1 MLNSVFEDFKYA
13 MRSGNMITKIM
24 IVNVAIFIMLNLV
37 KVFDFNS
44 GVDPQSIFHTIEN
57 LLSVPSS
64 IGTLIRQPWSILTHM
79 FLHVG
84 FWHIFWNMLLL
95 YWFGRIVGDFIGD
108 NRILPIYI
116 MGGLMGAV
124 FYIVTDQFLP
134 NGTAGNAYA
143 LGASAAV
150 MAMVWTAAT
159 LSPDYIMRLILIGPV
174 KLKYIALVLFILDIF
189 QSAGSSN
196 SGGAFAHIGGAL
208 FGMLYVYLLRK
219 GTDLTEPW
227 QADFWQNKPARKK
240 TSRSSFKVV
249 HKSESKPPPKKE
261 RPRSTQEELDRILDK
276 INQQG
281 YDKLSQEEREFLYQ
295 ASKK

>member
-1 MLNSVFEDFKYA
+1 MLKSVFEDFKYA
-13 MRSGNMITKIM
+13 MRSGNMVSKI
-24 IVNVAIFIMLNLV
+24 IILNVAIFILINLV
-37 KVFDFNS
+37 KAFDFNS
-44 GVDPQSIFHTIEN
+44 GADPNSIYHTIEN
-57 LLSVPSS
+57 LLSIPSS
-64 IGTLIRQPWSILTHM
+64 LSTLIRQPWSILSHM

-116 MGGLMGAV
+116 MGGLMGAI
-124 FYIVTDQFLP
+124 FYVVTDQFLP

-143 LGASAAV
+143 MGASAAV

-174 KLKYIALVLFILDIF
+174 RLKYIALVLFILDIF

-227 QADFWQNKPARKK
+227 QSEFWQQKPSRKK

-249 HKSESKPPPKKE
+249 HKSEPKQEKNQ
-261 RPRSTQEELDRILDK
+261 RSANTQDELDRILDK
-276 INQQG
+276 INQKG
-281 YDKLSQEEREFLYQ
+281 YDNLTQEEKEFLYQ